1 MMKAK
6 DLIAELNCYDPEQ
19 EVWVRVGSDF
29 RQVSQVDVD
38 ELIND
43 DDLVIS

>member
-1 MMKAK
+1 MTVEE
-6 DLIAELNCYDPEQ
+6 LIEELKMYNPKQ
-19 EVWVRVGSDF
+19 KVWVRIEGAF
-29 RQVSQVDVD
+29 RQVSQVDED